1 MQDLITIQTRQTRAR
16 VLLVAVIIFALGL
29 GWFGI
34 RWQIGTM
41 LANLT
46 PVEFHEAPYISEI
59 AMQLAPG
66 DPMTSWLRA
75 SAAGSGES
83 VQLSSTAQQ
92 LQKASD
98 QLKDQPVVDSEKVA
112 RLKQAIAD
120 GSYQVDSQK
129 VAGKLLDFESQR

>member
-1 MQDLITIQTRQTRAR
+1 M
-16 VLLVAVIIFALGL
+16 VIDFNRLNNAS
-29 GWFGI
+29 
-34 RWQIGTM
+34 
-41 LANLT
+41 
-46 PVEFHEAPYISEI
+46 APASTGSTGKAKSGPSE
-59 AMQLAPG
+59 
-66 DPMTSWLRA
+66 
-75 SAAGSGES
+75 AAGSEPTASTPAQNSGEP

-120 GSYQVDSQK
+120 GSYKVDSQK